1 MQYMKPKNEYMWGFF
16 GRRKILTELNKLL
29 LARQKTLKKAM
40 KKLDRYDK
48 S

>member
-16 GRRKILTELNKLL
+16 CRRKILTELNKLL
-29 LARQKTLKKAM
+29 LAPQKTLKKAM

>member
-1 MQYMKPKNEYMWGFF
+1 MKPKNEYMWGFF
-16 GRRKILTELNKLL
+16 RRRKILTELNKLL